1 MSDTA
6 AVPTHK
12 VVIIGAGFGGLFAAR
27 ALRKAPVS
35 VTVIDRTNHHLFQP
49 LLYQVAT
56 GILSE
61 GDIAPPIRDVLRRQR
76 NTEVRIGNVTDINL
90 GERSVSL
97 ETLGQTSVVN
107 YDSLIVA
114 AGATSSYFGHDE
126 FNRFAPGMKSI
137 DDALELRGRIFGAF
151 EMAERE
157 TDPAKRREWLTFVVI
172 GGGPTGVEMAGQ
184 IAELSKRSLHGN
196 FRHIDPASARVMLI
210 DAGDSLI
217 PYFGNHL
224 SGKALA
230 GLRKLGVE
238 VLLNTSVTGLD
249 GRGVDTKSQH
259 DGEMRVEAR
268 TKVWAAGVSAS
279 PLGRMIAEQSGAEI
293 DHAGRVLVRPDLTLP
308 GHPEVFVVGDQISL
322 DKLPGVAEVAMQTG
336 THAAH
341 TITRRIHHPGAVAH
355 PFKYKNLGDMA
366 TISRFQAVA
375 SIGPI
380 RVAGFVGWLLWLF
393 VHLAFLTGFKN
404 RVATVFNWFIA
415 FIGRGR
421 PQRTITEQQIFARR
435 ALESRGD

>member
-1 MSDTA
+1 MGITA
-6 AVPTHK
+6 PAQHR

-27 ALRKAPVS
+27 ALRESPVA

-61 GDIAPPIRDVLRRQR
+61 GDIAPPIRDVLRKQR
-76 NTEVRIGNVTDINL
+76 NTSVLIGEVTDIDL
-90 GERSVSL
+90 AQRTVSL
-97 ETLGQTSVVN
+97 DTLGAVSVVG

-114 AGATSSYFGHDE
+114 AGASQSYFGHDE

-157 TDPAKRREWLTFVVI
+157 TDPERRREWLTFVVV

-196 FRHIDPASARVMLI
+196 FRNIDPASARVVLV
-210 DAGDSLI
+210 DAGGELI
-217 PYFGNHL
+217 PHFGRHL
-224 SGKALA
+224 SGKALS
-230 GLRKLGVE
+230 GLQKLGVE
-238 VLLNTSVTGLD
+238 VLLNTSVTGVD
-249 GRGVDTKSQH
+249 GRGVDAKPR
-259 DGEMRVEAR
+259 DGAPMRLQAR
-268 TKVWAAGVSAS
+268 TKVWAAGVAAS
-279 PLGRMIAEQSGAEI
+279 SLGQLVARQSGAET
-293 DHAGRVLVRPDLTLP
+293 DRSGRVLVRPDLTLP

-322 DKLPGVAEVAMQTG
+322 DDLPGVAEVAMQTG
-336 THAAH
+336 TYAAH
-341 TITRRIHHPGAVAH
+341 TITRRIQHPGAVEH

-380 RVAGFVGWLLWLF
+380 RVAGFIGWLLWLF

-421 PQRTITEQQIFARR
+421 PQRTITEQQIFARA
-435 ALESRGD
+435 ALERRGD